1 MGPARVVFVARHG
14 ERIDH
19 VNRDWKKSAP
29 NPYDPFLT
37 EKGLAQAN
45 ALGKY
50 LKSKGKLDHIFVSPF
65 YRTVQT
71 AHQVSLETGTSLKI
85 EPGLG
90 EYLNPEWFDYVPKVK
105 SVQEL
110 SDEFKCI
117 DTSYVGICPPSGLES
132 RDEVVVRATC
142 TAQWLATKYS
152 GNILFVGHGM
162 TCEFTARGLTGAGLR
177 PYISYCSL
185 QTCELEENSETTK
198 YQIAGKQEVE
208 IEFMSEDIRPLVYGD
223 AGKVLLPG

>member
-1 MGPARVVFVARHG
+1 MAPARVVYIARHG

-37 EKGLAQAN
+37 ERGIAQARS
-45 ALGKY
+45 LGVY

-71 AHQVSLETGTSLKI
+71 AHQVSLETGTPLKI

-90 EYLNPEWFDYVPKVK
+90 EYLNPEWFEHMPKLK
-105 SVQEL
+105 TVQEL
-110 SDEFKCI
+110 SEEFKSI
-117 DTSYVGICPPSGLES
+117 DTSYVGVYSPHGLES
-132 RDEVVVRATC
+132 RDEVIVRSTC
-142 TAQWLATKYS
+142 TAQWLASKYD
-152 GNILFVGHGM
+152 GNILLVGHGM

-185 QTCELEENSETTK
+185 QTCEIVEGSPIAK
-198 YQIAGKQEVE
+198 YKVAGKQEVE
-208 IEFMSEDIRPLVYGD
+208 VEFMSEEIRPVVYGET
-223 AGKVLLPG
+223 GKALLSG